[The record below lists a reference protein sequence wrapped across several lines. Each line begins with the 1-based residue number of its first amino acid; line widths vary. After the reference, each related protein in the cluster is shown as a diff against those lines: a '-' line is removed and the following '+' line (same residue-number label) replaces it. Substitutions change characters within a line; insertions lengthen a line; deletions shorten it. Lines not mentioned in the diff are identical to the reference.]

1 MAQSI
6 NTNIMSLNAQR
17 NLNRTQLDLASA
29 VQRLSS
35 GLRINSSKDD
45 AAGIAV
51 ATRMTTQIGGLSVA
65 IRNANDGI
73 SVSQTAEGALD
84 EMTRNLNRAH
94 DLAVQA
100 ASYNTTQDRQSLN
113 QEVTQILDE
122 MSRIVNQ
129 TRYNGEKLLTGGF
142 SGDFQIGSF
151 VNETIN
157 VSISNLSPTG
167 MGVATNYQTVSALTD
182 SQLAGRISVAYNV
195 GLGGAATM
203 EGVDLGAAVGNDT
216 VSQTKI
222 NQLNAVSDQTGVN
235 AFGYGNGLVGAN
247 LASAGTTAGV
257 TDGITA
263 GALTINGVAIGAV
276 ANGAS
281 NTNIADNMV
290 SAINALSSQHG
301 VTAVKVASPDGA
313 TATDEAIV
321 LINRTGAAITVT
333 ANTSVDAGIGS
344 FFAAGTTSVSAGSN
358 GAIVL
363 NDTLGD
369 LTSTY
374 DSSTTGAALVGVSSS
389 TTTLADA
396 TVNAQTVTS
405 SSSANLAMLVFEKAL
420 DTINS
425 ERSIIGAKL
434 NRMEA
439 VIRNLENVK
448 ENITAARG
456 RIQDADFAEETAK
469 LTRTQILQQA
479 GTAMVAQA
487 NQFPQSV
494 LSLLGR

>member
-1 MAQSI
+1 MAQTI

-17 NLNRTQLDLASA
+17 NLNRTQMDLSIA

-73 SVSQTAEGALD
+73 SVSQTAEGAME

-100 ASYNTTQDRQSLN
+100 ASYNTASDRSSLN
-113 QEVTQILDE
+113 QEVSQILDE

-129 TRYNGEKLLTGGF
+129 TRYNGEKLMTGGF
-142 SGDFQIGSF
+142 SGDFQIGAF

-167 MGVATNYQTVSALTD
+167 MGVATNYGAVSGFTD
-182 SQLAGRISVAYNV
+182 AQLAARIAVSYNV
-195 GLGGAATM
+195 GLAGSATLEGA
-203 EGVDLGAAVGNDT
+203 DLGNAIAAGT

-222 NQLNAVSDQTGVN
+222 NAINAVASQTGVN
-235 AFGYGNGLVGAN
+235 AFGFGNGLVGSSF
-247 LASAGTTAGV
+247 ASAGTTAAAI
-257 TDGITA
+257 DGITA
-263 GALTINGVAIGAV
+263 GALTINGISIGAV
-276 ANGAS
+276 GAS
-281 NTNIADNMV
+281 GSLGTVGDGLV
-290 SAINALSSQHG
+290 TAINALTSQHG

-313 TATDEAIV
+313 TATNEAIV

-333 ANTSVDAGIGS
+333 ANTSVDSGIS
-344 FFAAGTTSVSAGSN
+344 DFFAAGTTSIAAGAN
-358 GAIVL
+358 GAIVM
-363 NDTLGD
+363 NDSLGD
-369 LTSTY
+369 LTATY
-374 DSSTTGAALVGVSSS
+374 DSSTSGASLVGVSSS

-396 TVNAQTVTS
+396 TVNAASVTTAAA
-405 SSSANLAMLVFEKAL
+405 ANLAMLVFEKAL
-420 DTINS
+420 DTING
-425 ERSIIGAKL
+425 ERSVLGAKL

-439 VIRNLENVK
+439 VVRNLENVR

-456 RIQDADFAEETAK
+456 RIQDADFAEETAR

-479 GTAMVAQA
+479 GVAMVSQA
-487 NQFPQSV
+487 NQAPQTV

>member
-1 MAQSI
+1 MAQTI

-17 NLNRTQLDLASA
+17 NLNRTQMDLSIA

-51 ATRMTTQIGGLSVA
+51 ATRMTTQIGGLTVA

-73 SVSQTAEGALD
+73 SVSQTAEGAMD

-100 ASYNTTQDRQSLN
+100 ASYNTSSDRSSLN
-113 QEVTQILDE
+113 QEVSQILDE

-129 TRYNGEKLLTGGF
+129 TRYNGEKLMTGGF
-142 SGDFQIGSF
+142 SGDFQIGAF

-167 MGVATNYQTVSALTD
+167 MGVATNFGSVSAFTD
-182 SQLAGRISVAYNV
+182 SQLATRIATSFNVA
-195 GLGGAATM
+195 LGGGATL
-203 EGVDLGAAVGNDT
+203 EGADLGNAIAADT

-222 NQLNAVSDQTGVN
+222 NAINAVANQTGIN
-235 AFGYGNGLVGAN
+235 AFGFGNGLVGGN
-247 LASAGTTAGV
+247 YASAGVTAAAI
-257 TDGITA
+257 DGLTA
-263 GALTINGVAIGAV
+263 GALTINGISIGAV
-276 ANGAS
+276 GATS
-281 NTNIADNMV
+281 SLTTMGDGLV
-290 SAINALSSQHG
+290 TAINALTSQHG
-301 VTAVKVASPDGA
+301 VTAVKVGTPDGA

-333 ANTSVDAGIGS
+333 ANSSVDAGISS
-344 FFAAGTTSVSAGSN
+344 FFAAGTTSVAAGAN

-363 NDTLGD
+363 NDSLGD
-369 LTSTY
+369 LTSSY
-374 DSSTTGAALVGVSSS
+374 DTSTTGASLVGVSSS

-396 TVNAQTVTS
+396 TVNAATVTTAA
-405 SSSANLAMLVFEKAL
+405 SANLAMLVFEKAL

-425 ERSIIGAKL
+425 ERSVLGAKL

-439 VIRNLENVK
+439 VVRNLENVR

-456 RIQDADFAEETAK
+456 RIQDADFAEETAR

-479 GTAMVAQA
+479 GVAMVAQA
-487 NQFPQSV
+487 NQAPQTV

>member
-17 NLNRTQLDLASA
+17 NLNRTQMDLATS

-73 SVSQTAEGALD
+73 SVSQTAEGAMD

-100 ASYNTTQDRQSLN
+100 ASYNTSQDRVSIN

-129 TRYNGEKLLTGGF
+129 TRFNGEKLLTGGF

-157 VSISNLSPTG
+157 VSLSNLSPTG
-167 MGVATNYQTVSALTD
+167 MGVATNYSTVSGLTD
-182 SQLAGRISVAYNV
+182 AQLAGRISVAYNN
-195 GLGGAATM
+195 GLGGGASL
-203 EGVDLGAAVGNDT
+203 EGADLGNAVAADT

-222 NQLNAVSDQTGVN
+222 SQINAVADQTGVN
-235 AFGYGNGLVGAN
+235 AFGFGNGQVGSSY
-247 LASAGTTAGV
+247 ASAGVTAAAIDGLTAGS
-257 TDGITA
+257 
-263 GALTINGVAIGAV
+263 LTINGVSIGAV
-276 ANGAS
+276 AAGAS
-281 NTNIADNMV
+281 LTNVGDNLV
-290 SAINALSSQHG
+290 SAINSLTSQHG
-301 VTAVKVASPDGA
+301 VTAVKVATPDGA

-321 LINRTGAAITVT
+321 LVNRTGSAITVT
-333 ANTSVDAGIGS
+333 ANSSVDTGVTS
-344 FFAAGTTSVSAGSN
+344 FFAAGTTSVAAGAN

-363 NDTLGD
+363 NDALGD
-369 LTSTY
+369 LTATY
-374 DSSTTGAALVGVSSS
+374 DTSSTGAAIVGVSSS

-396 TVNAQTVTS
+396 TVNSQTVTS
-405 SSSANLAMLVFEKAL
+405 AASANLAMLVFEKAL
-420 DTINS
+420 DSINS

-439 VIRNLENVK
+439 VIRNLENVR

-456 RIQDADFAEETAK
+456 RIQDADFAEETGR

>member
-17 NLNRTQLDLASA
+17 NLNRTQMDLATS

-100 ASYNTTQDRQSLN
+100 ASYNTSQDRVSIN

-129 TRYNGEKLLTGGF
+129 TRFNGEKLLTGGF

-167 MGVATNYQTVSALTD
+167 MGVATNYSTVSGLTD
-182 SQLAGRISVAYNV
+182 AQLASRVAVSYNV
-195 GLGGAATM
+195 GLAGAATL
-203 EGVDLGAAVGNDT
+203 EGADLGNAVAAQT

-222 NQLNAVSDQTGVN
+222 QQINAVADQTGIN
-235 AFGYGNGLVGAN
+235 AFGFGNGLVGSSF
-247 LASAGTTAGV
+247 ASAGTTAAAI
-257 TDGITA
+257 DGLTA
-263 GALTINGVAIGAV
+263 GALTINGVSIGSV
-276 ANGAS
+276 GAATS
-281 NTNIADNMV
+281 LGTVGDNLV
-290 SAINALSSQHG
+290 TAINSLTSQHG

-313 TATDEAIV
+313 TATAEAIV
-321 LINRTGAAITVT
+321 LVNRTGSAITVT
-333 ANTSVDAGIGS
+333 ANSSVDSGVTD
-344 FFAAGTTSVSAGSN
+344 FFAAGTTSIAAGAN

-369 LTSTY
+369 LTTSY
-374 DSSTTGAALVGVSSS
+374 DTSTTGAALVGVSSS

-396 TVNAQTVTS
+396 TVNSQTVTS
-405 SSSANLAMLVFEKAL
+405 AGSANLAMLVFEKAL
-420 DTINS
+420 DSINS

-439 VIRNLENVK
+439 VIRNLENVR

-456 RIQDADFAEETAK
+456 RIQDADFAEETAR